1 MKIPL
6 FKIYWDKDD
15 ITAVSKS
22 LKRGMNWAVGPNIEK
37 FENLINK
44 YIGKK
49 YAIVFNSGTSAL
61 HALFIVYGIEKGDE
75 VIVPSFSFVAT
86 ANAPLFVGAKPI
98 FADIEEETYG
108 LDPKDVERKITP
120 KTKLILPMHYGG
132 VICGKIKE
140 LQKIA
145 KKHKLLLIEDA
156 AESFGAK
163 LNQEMAGTFGDA
175 AMFSFCQTKVFTT
188 AEGGCI
194 ITDSKEIAQKLKLLR
209 SHGRDEG
216 GEYFSTGECLG
227 YVGLGYNWR
236 MPDCI
241 AALGISQ
248 IKKVKKLIKMRRNK
262 AKYLTKILS
271 RLNLEDII
279 IPKFP
284 PNIYHVYQEYP
295 IRIKSGEKT
304 RDNLKNYLSKKG
316 IGTRISFRPIH
327 LTYFY
332 KNILGYRNKLE
343 ITERIA
349 SQALSLPIYPNLTKK
364 EMDYIV
370 KEIKNF
376 YKFC

>member
-6 FKIYWDKDD
+6 FKIYWDEDD
-15 ITAVSKS
+15 IRAVTGSIR
-22 LKRGMNWAVGPNIEK
+22 RGMNWATGPNIEK
-37 FENLINK
+37 FEDLISK
-44 YIGKK
+44 YLGVK
-49 YAIVFNSGTSAL
+49 YALVFNSGTSAL
-61 HALFIVYGIEKGDE
+61 HAVLIAYGIGSGDE
-75 VIVPSFSFVAT
+75 VIVPSFTFITT
-86 ANAPLFVGAKPI
+86 ANAPLFVGAKPV

-108 LDPKDVERKITP
+108 LDPKDVERKITS
-120 KTKLILPMHYGG
+120 KTKIIIPMHYGG
-132 VICGKIKE
+132 VVCGKIKE

-163 LNQEMAGTFGDA
+163 LNQEMVGTFGDA
-175 AMFSFCQTKVFTT
+175 AMLSFCQTKVFTT
-188 AEGGCI
+188 GEGGCI
-194 ITDSKEIAQKLKLLR
+194 VTDSKEIAQKLKLLR
-209 SHGRDEG
+209 SHGRDES

-227 YVGLGYNWR
+227 YVDLGYNWR

-248 IKKVKKLIKMRRNK
+248 IKKVKKLIKMRRDK

-271 RLNLEDII
+271 QLNLEDII

-284 PNIYHVYQEYP
+284 ANIHYVYQEYP

-304 RDNLKNYLSKKG
+304 RDNLKNYLSKKR
-316 IGTRISFRPIH
+316 IGARISFRPIH

-332 KNILGYRNKLE
+332 KNVLGYRDKLE
-343 ITERIA
+343 TTEKIA
-349 SQALSLPIYPNLTKK
+349 SQALSLPIYPGLVKK
-364 EMDYIV
+364 EMDYIA

-376 YKFC
+376 YKRW